1 MSKNVGAETLDPS
14 RIRPASGQDQQGR
27 SFPRVDSSRAT
38 ARAVGILM
46 LAGFLTYG
54 VGSAIATGIA
64 EPDNGGD
71 SGLLFLAA
79 TLSMLLNSAI
89 VIGIGVLM
97 VPILQQHNRA
107 IAGGY
112 LLTRIVEGTALA
124 IGVASLVWL
133 SGRAAVDTNLLAY
146 SIAMAGLGFGSL
158 FFCFLLFMTRLVPR
172 FLAAWGFIGYATMA
186 AGCLLEIAGVGG
198 AGTVGV
204 IPGGLFELTF
214 AIWLITR
221 GFNRASVNARAAV
234 HVSAAGT
241 TSSSRTNLS

>member
-64 EPDNGGD
+64 EP
-71 SGLLFLAA
+71 GLLFLAA

-97 VPILQQHNRA
+97 VPILQQHNRM

-112 LLTRIVEGTALA
+112 LLTRVVEGTTLA
-124 IGVASLVWL
+124 IGVAGLVWL
-133 SGRAAVDTNLLAY
+133 SGSTAVTTNFLAY
-146 SIAMAGLGFGSL
+146 SIAMVGLGIGSL
-158 FFCFLLFMTRLVPR
+158 FFCFLLFTTRLVPR

>member
-1 MSKNVGAETLDPS
+1 MRRNVVAETLEQS
-14 RIRPASGQDQQGR
+14 RTGPASEADQEGG
-27 SFPRVDSSRAT
+27 SFARVDSSRAT

-54 VGSAIATGIA
+54 PGSAIATGIA

-89 VIGIGVLM
+89 VIGMGVLM
-97 VPILQQHNRA
+97 FPILQQHNRM

-112 LLTRIVEGTALA
+112 LLTRVIEGTTLA
-124 IGVASLVWL
+124 IGVAGLVWL
-133 SGRAAVDTNLLAY
+133 SGSTAVTTDFLAY
-146 SIAMAGLGFGSL
+146 NIAMVGLGIGSL
-158 FFCFLLFMTRLVPR
+158 FFCSLLFTTRLVPR
-172 FLAAWGFIGYATMA
+172 FLAAWGFVGYASMA
-186 AGCLLEIAGVGG
+186 AGCLLEIAGVAG
-198 AGTVGV
+198 AGMVGV
-204 IPGGLFELTF
+204 VPGGLFELTF
-214 AIWLITR
+214 GIWLITR

-241 TSSSRTNLS
+241 TSSSPTNLS